1 MARQPHI
8 LHLNWSASNAE
19 LLRNGARNDC
29 TAVGNQNSNDLFRFT
44 RGRFLSD
51 ESRHLSKRYVQFEID
66 ELARLAVRA
75 AETASQGSR
84 RCVNT
89 EKLPDGM
96 HNKVVRFTMDDGSQ
110 IVGKVPNPNAGKAN
124 FTTASEVATM
134 DFLRN
139 VMKIP
144 IPNVLAWSSTS
155 ENELW
160 DKLEVNVKFKVL
172 RNIAFYQE
180 AWLHTTFSHYGSLY
194 YKNDVGL
201 STPSVEYTDKAG
213 VTIVDDRFTIGPSV
227 SRQNTDDGRLEM
239 DFDRG
244 PWTTAADYER
254 ATGLREIYCTENMP
268 KLPRSPIALHYSG
281 TYQPSRESKI
291 LAIESYL
298 KLLRYLLPEVS
309 IQTSHIWH
317 CDLHAENIF
326 VNPSNLSEIY
336 GIIDWQS
343 TELAPLY
350 DHPIEPYILEYDG
363 PPLDGLLDRPK
374 LADIRSLFQGDPE
387 PLAERKATS
396 LYTKMSLVSLYRHLV
411 HKKMPLLFKALEFRE
426 TLCFQLLLFT
436 RNLLVD
442 GEATYLALLAD
453 QQQNNWKDIPKLNHT
468 DEKFPL
474 VFSAEM
480 LRQIERD
487 HIGATSSMELM
498 REIQEMIGP
507 KYFYARG
514 VVTHDEYNEV
524 SQIIPRA
531 KKEFIRK
538 YARDEGEIAELES
551 AWPFD

>member
-1 MARQPHI
+1 MTTGL
-8 LHLNWSASNAE
+8 LHG
-19 LLRNGARNDC
+19 GARRDSS
-29 TAVGNQNSNDLFRFT
+29 TLGGRDSNSDFFRFT

-51 ESRHLSKRYVQFEID
+51 ESRQLSQTYVQFEVD

-75 AETASQGSR
+75 AEIASKGSR
-84 RCVNT
+84 KCVNI

-96 HNKVVRFTMDDGSQ
+96 HNKTVRFKMDNGFQ
-110 IVGKVPNPNAGKAN
+110 VVGKVPNPNAGQAHY
-124 FTTASEVATM
+124 TTASEVATM
-134 DFLRN
+134 DF
-139 VMKIP
+139 
-144 IPNVLAWSSTS
+144 VLTWSSTS
-155 ENELW
+155 ENTVGAEYILMENVRGVQLSQLW
-160 DKLEVNVKFKVL
+160 DQLEVDVKFKVL
-172 RNIAFYQE
+172 RNIALYQE
-180 AWLHTTFSHYGSLY
+180 KWLDTSFSRYGSLY
-194 YKNDVGL
+194 YKNDNGL
-201 STPSVEYTDKAG
+201 STPSLEYTHKTGA
-213 VTIVDDRFTIGPSV
+213 TIVDDRFTIGPSV
-227 SRQNTDDGRLEM
+227 SRQNNDDGRLEM

-244 PWTTAADYER
+244 PWTTASE
-254 ATGLREIYCTENMP
+254 
-268 KLPRSPIALHYSG
+268 SPIALHYSG
-281 TYQPSRESKI
+281 TYQPSRETKI

-298 KLLRYLLPEVS
+298 KILKFLLPEIS

-326 VNPSNLSEIY
+326 VNPNDPSEIY

-350 DHPIEPYILEYDG
+350 DHTIEPYILDYDG
-363 PPLDGLLDRPK
+363 PPLDGLLGRPK
-374 LADIRSLFQGDPE
+374 LADIRSRFQDDPE
-387 PLAERKATS
+387 PLAERKAIS

-426 TLCFQLLLFT
+426 TLCFQLLLFA

-453 QQQNNWKDIPKLNHT
+453 EQKKNWQDLPKLNQT

-474 VFSAEM
+474 SFSAEM
-480 LRQIERD
+480 LHQIEID
-487 HIGATSSMELM
+487 HEGAISSIGLM

-514 VVTHDEYNEV
+514 MVTHDEYNEIR
-524 SQIIPRA
+524 QLIPRA

-538 YARDEGEIAELES
+538 YARDEAEIAELER